1 MSSGG
6 FSAPP
11 RGANGIADD
20 SVCSR
25 LVFETKVANA
35 DEDLIEKLKEGMLL
49 DVSLVIENGVESV
62 AILFQGQILGGI
74 MSHGAQLKSCLEHGF
89 EFIAVVLSVSMGII
103 VIKVQPRN

>member
-11 RGANGIADD
+11 RGASGVVDD
-20 SVCSR
+20 RICSR

-35 DEDLIEKLKEGMLL
+35 DEDLLDKLTEGMVL

-62 AILFQGQILGGI
+62 AILYQGQILGGI
-74 MSHGAQLKSCLEHGF
+74 MSHGVQLKSCLSNDF
-89 EFIAVVLSVSMGII
+89 EFEAVILSISMGII
-103 VIKVQPRN
+103 TIKIQPRK